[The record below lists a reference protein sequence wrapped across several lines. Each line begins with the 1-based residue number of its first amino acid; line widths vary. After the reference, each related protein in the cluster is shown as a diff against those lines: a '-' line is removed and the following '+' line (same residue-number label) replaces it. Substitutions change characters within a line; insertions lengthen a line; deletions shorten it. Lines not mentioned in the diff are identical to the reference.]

1 MKINNYLIIFLLLIL
16 ILSLILIILKE
27 NRIEHFQNNTNTVIA
42 LCANMGYFDRAS
54 KTIEE
59 IRNVGKYN
67 GDIVFFYNKE
77 FTDTNKLKLLESK
90 YKVILKEFPTIDTSS
105 IIKYL
110 DSHPKSEF
118 ERLRN
123 KMIQY
128 HKFYMFDVY
137 FKQWDKLLYID
148 SGMHIYNSLDRIF
161 NIEPAQYLFAHSD
174 TYPDYTNKFDSQFD
188 KNNKYFNTLQ
198 NKYNLKK
205 EEYFQSTIILFN
217 TNIIKD
223 NTLSNLINLINT
235 YPIGNGDQAYIN
247 LEFIDNWKPMPIK
260 DDKGFLYDFM
270 IRENYNTNH
279 YVMLKYPQ
287 L

>member
-1 MKINNYLIIFLLLIL
+1 MKINNYLKIIILLIL
-16 ILSLILIILKE
+16 ILLLLIVILNKKVYQ
-27 NRIEHFQNNTNTVIA
+27 NFQNNTNTVIA
-42 LCANMGYFDRAS
+42 LCADMGYYDRALN
-54 KTIEE
+54 TIKE
-59 IRNVGKYN
+59 IRNIGKYN
-67 GDIVFFYNKE
+67 GDIVFFYNDE
-77 FTDTNKLKLLESK
+77 FRDTNKLKLLESK

-105 IIKYL
+105 IINFL
-110 DSHPKSEF
+110 DLNPNSDF

-174 TYPDYTNKFDSQFD
+174 NYPKYVNKLDSQFV

-205 EEYFQSTIILFN
+205 EDYFQSTMILFN

-223 NTLSNLINLINT
+223 NTVSNLINLINT

-270 IRENYNTNH
+270 NRENYITIH
-279 YVMLKYPQ
+279 YVMLKYPE